1 MLKGEV
7 ILRVKVMIKGEVVL
21 KVKVKGKRLSYVKG
35 NGLI

>member
-1 MLKGEV
+1 M
-7 ILRVKVMIKGEVVL
+7 LRVKVMIKGEVVL